1 MYLSYSHGTI
11 GASDGDAVLCPGA
24 TVPRQIGAVRLPQIV
39 GGRVEG
45 VVFLVRESLRVTA
58 GVDVVVPAEIAR
70 EDPGAAVREVG
81 VDGQRGQK
89 AFIDPGG
96 RGIIKRRC
104 TRFLSV
110 MDRFSFYS
118 PKEAMNLSS
127 CFCADFSLFSKKEAR
142 SAFPLF
148 SWETRP
154 L

>member
-24 TVPRQIGAVRLPQIV
+24 TVPRQIGAVRLPESI

-110 MDRFSFYS
+110 MDRFSFT
-118 PKEAMNLSS
+118 L
-127 CFCADFSLFSKKEAR
+127 R
-142 SAFPLF
+142 R
-148 SWETRP
+148 RP
-154 L
+154 

>member
-11 GASDGDAVLCPGA
+11 GASDGDAVLRPGA
-24 TVPRQIGAVRLPQIV
+24 TVPRQIGAVRLPESI
-39 GGRVEG
+39 GGRVG
-45 VVFLVRESLRVTA
+45 GIVFLVRESLRVTV

-89 AFIDPGG
+89 AFIDPG
-96 RGIIKRRC
+96 IIKRRC

-110 MDRFSFYS
+110 MDRFSLYS

-142 SAFPLF
+142 FAFPLF

>member
-11 GASDGDAVLCPGA
+11 GASDGDAVLRPGA

-45 VVFLVRESLRVTA
+45 VVFLVRKSLGVTA
-58 GVDVVVPAEIAR
+58 SVGVIMPAEIAR
-70 EDPGAAVREVG
+70 EDPGAAAREVG
-81 VDGQRGQK
+81 VDGQSGEE
-89 AFIDPGG
+89 AVIDPGG

-110 MDRFSFYS
+110 TDRFSLYS

-142 SAFPLF
+142 SALPPL
-148 SWETRP
+148 SCETRP

>member
-1 MYLSYSHGTI
+1 MTTFVFVGVAVGISVRVGVI
-11 GASDGDAVLCPGA
+11 DGVTVAVFV
-24 TVPRQIGAVRLPQIV
+24 TVGV
-39 GGRVEG
+39 G
-45 VVFLVRESLRVTA
+45 
-58 GVDVVVPAEIAR
+58 VVVPAEIAR

-81 VDGQRGQK
+81 GDGQRGQK

-110 MDRFSFYS
+110 TDRFSLYS